1 MYTYDVSNHSLKVQK
16 TSLDG
21 VLEIFPLTNFEDFRG
36 NFLEIYNFEAYTKFG
51 INQNFLQDDLSWSRQ
66 HVLRG
71 IHGDNRTWK
80 LVSCISGSIYLLVVN
95 NDHKSSHFKK
105 WESFTL
111 SFSNYRQIL
120 VPPNFG
126 IGHLVLSHSAIFH
139 YKQTTLYHRESQFT
153 IKWNDP
159 DYKFWWPINNPI
171 TSIRDHSK

>member
-1 MYTYDVSNHSLKVQK
+1 MYTYVVSDHNLKVQK

-36 NFLEIYNFEAYTKFG
+36 NYLELYNFKVYNNFG
-51 INQNFLQDDLSWSRQ
+51 INQEFLQDDLSFSRKN
-66 HVLRG
+66 VLRG
-71 IHGDNRTWK
+71 VHGDNRTWK

-95 NDHKSSHFKK
+95 NDRQSTQFKK

-126 IGHLVLSHSAIFH
+126 IGHLVLSSTAIFY
-139 YKQTTLYHRESQFT
+139 YKQSTEYHRESQFT
-153 IKWNDP
+153 IKWDDP
-159 DYKFWWPINNPI
+159 KYKFWWPISKPI
-171 TSIRDHSK
+171 TSIRDQS